1 MDRILNL
8 QVSLFGSFIDIKP
21 ETNIILNLMTAL
33 KEESFIPGTVDL
45 AVLDPTTQKITT
57 DSRIQMIS
65 KDRTYSIVFLEE
77 RIDFNY
83 NFQPDTKAIKKVTDI
98 YRYIGNLIVK
108 VFSVFPKIT
117 GNRIAFNGK
126 ILLNKMTNEE
136 MYDFM
141 HKFSSPLSIYKD
153 KKLEQWIVKF
163 NSREQITWNNHQ
175 EECNYITELS
185 KVYNTQNVEDDR
197 ILVSIDLNTIPENIS
212 YRFQYEDI
220 LQFSESAKQIFENI
234 MTEIEGN

>member
-163 NSREQITWNNHQ
+163 NSREQIKWNNHQ
-175 EECNYITELS
+175 EE
-185 KVYNTQNVEDDR
+185 
-197 ILVSIDLNTIPENIS
+197 
-212 YRFQYEDI
+212 
-220 LQFSESAKQIFENI
+220 
-234 MTEIEGN
+234 